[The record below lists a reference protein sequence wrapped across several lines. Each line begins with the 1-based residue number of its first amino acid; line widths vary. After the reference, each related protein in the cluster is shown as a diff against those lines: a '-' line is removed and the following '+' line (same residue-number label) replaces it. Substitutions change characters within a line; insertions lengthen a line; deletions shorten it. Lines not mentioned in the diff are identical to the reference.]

1 MEKIIKNIP
10 HEEITTL
17 ASLVNAEEGQI
28 VSKTLAQNKAV
39 SLTVFAFSKGS
50 EISTHESKGD
60 AMVTVLEGV
69 GKFTI
74 GGKEHILKKGETI
87 IMPATIPHAVFA
99 EEDFKMFL
107 TVIF

>member
-1 MEKIIKNIP
+1 
-10 HEEITTL
+10 
-17 ASLVNAEEGQI
+17 
-28 VSKTLAQNKAV
+28 
-39 SLTVFAFSKGS
+39 
-50 EISTHESKGD
+50 
-60 AMVTVLEGV
+60 MVTVLEGV